1 MEENKQADL
10 YILEEK
16 INNIEVE
23 KTDDVQ
29 IEDEPDL
36 SISNFLTLNLDL
48 NEHFDNQEEQNMED
62 NNQEMEEN
70 KDKDKD
76 KEEKKSVLDHNEH
89 NGMEVN
95 KEENKEVKPC
105 LQKSVEEITSTYK
118 RLTRKRNHQK
128 SSEIDD
134 NSLKNTPRNTR
145 AKAKPVVEI
154 KKKTPKRPIKAH
166 PKTPKENS
174 ISSIS
179 HSSLKKPVVTTKFK
193 STSSNKEKVS
203 KASSEL
209 QKIALIRTKLDNVLK
224 EKFTSIDLVAQENS
238 NKIFDDFAY
247 LSSLEIDIKSL

>member
-1 MEENKQADL
+1 
-10 YILEEK
+10 
-16 INNIEVE
+16 
-23 KTDDVQ
+23 
-29 IEDEPDL
+29 
-36 SISNFLTLNLDL
+36 
-48 NEHFDNQEEQNMED
+48 MED
-62 NNQEMEEN
+62 NNQEME

-76 KEEKKSVLDHNEH
+76 KEEKKSVLDHIEH
-89 NGMEVN
+89 NGVEQNRVELNGVKPNGMESN
-95 KEENKEVKPC
+95 KEAKPT

-128 SSEIDD
+128 LSEIDD
-134 NSLKNTPRNTR
+134 NSLKNTPRKTR
-145 AKAKPVVEI
+145 AKAKPVVEM
-154 KKKTPKRPIKAH
+154 KKKIPKRPIKAH

-193 STSSNKEKVS
+193 STSSNKEKVN